1 MTVKHSVRT
10 TYHRAGEPGEL
21 SVGVQW
27 MPEVW
32 HMREEMREQTLE
44 AFIDNFCER
53 LRGYNRFEIG
63 IYRVTDRGETIVAV
77 AVVAF
82 DADPHVGLTLS
93 VEVAYSTEPGYG
105 KLLMREF
112 HKVADSGGAKTLRL
126 VKRIGA
132 YSYNVRYAKVRV
144 KHGC

>member
-1 MTVKHSVRT
+1 MEKHSVRT
-10 TYHRAGEPGEL
+10 QYHRAGEPGDISL
-21 SVGVQW
+21 GVQW

-32 HMREEMREQTLE
+32 LMREEMREQTLE
-44 AFIDNFCER
+44 SFIDNFCER

-63 IYRVTDRGETIVAV
+63 VYRVTDRGEIIVAA

-93 VEVAYSTEPGYG
+93 VEVAYSTEPGCG

-112 HKVADSGGAKTLRL
+112 HNIAHLGGAKTLRL

-144 KHGC
+144 NHGN